1 MAYAAAPLPDVVEDD
16 EDEDDDDDDEDDE
29 LELVDGVVAD
39 VADGVAAVVAD
50 ADVATIFPLHTAVA
64 PLCPTRTVTAIV
76 ATANTAAS
84 MPPTVTIADAP
95 WGAPPAPWRRA
106 ARRATR
112 NHTRVTMK
120 SATATGGSRSP
131 HSA

>member
-1 MAYAAAPLPDVVEDD
+1 MLWVATCVMAYAAAPLPDVVEDD
-16 EDEDDDDDDEDDE
+16 EDEDDEDEDDE

-95 WGAPPAPWRRA
+95 WEPRLHPGAEQPDAPRGT
-106 ARRATR
+106 TR
-112 NHTRVTMK
+112 
-120 SATATGGSRSP
+120 G
-131 HSA
+131 